1 MSEITKNAVT
11 PAAPAWCE
19 QAWKD
24 IAGKVDRTSRRIGA
38 RFPHASQAGQY
49 VLEEPHWWTAGFWPG
64 LLWLLYRESKDERL
78 RSIAEE
84 CEAQLDGVI
93 SAYYRLDHDIGFM
106 WTLTSV
112 ARFKLTGEE
121 ESKRRAL
128 LAANL
133 LMGRFNPQG
142 NFIRAWN
149 PWNEHQDNR
158 GWAIIDC
165 MMNLPLLY
173 WASETTADPRYKHVA
188 IRHADMVLANFLRPD
203 GSVYH
208 IVTFDPE
215 TGERTGALGGQGY
228 AEHSAWSRGTSWAI
242 YGMALSYRYTGK
254 QEYLDAAKRTAH
266 FFLSQ
271 LPEDHV
277 PVWDFRLPEGV
288 PQYRDS
294 SAGACAA
301 CGLLLIAEQV
311 DPVEGKFYRAAAERI
326 LHALYSQYGAWDDE
340 AEEGLVLHGTSH
352 YPERRN
358 MDVPLIY
365 GDYYFVEGIS
375 RLRGSRE
382 LFW

>member
-1 MSEITKNAVT
+1 MMDMNREAD
-11 PAAPAWCE
+11 WME
-19 QAWKD
+19 QAWRD
-24 IAGKVDRTSRRIGA
+24 IGAKVDRTSRRIGA
-38 RFPHASQAGQY
+38 RFPHASQGGQY

-64 LLWLLYRESKDERL
+64 LLWLLYRESRDERL

-84 CEAQLDGVI
+84 CEAKLDAVI
-93 SAYYRLDHDIGFM
+93 AGYYKLDHDIGFM

-112 ARFKLTGEE
+112 ARYKLTGEE

-133 LMGRFNPQG
+133 LIGRFNVQG
-142 NFIRAWN
+142 RFIRAWN
-149 PWNEHQDNR
+149 PWNENQDNR

-173 WASETTADPRYKHVA
+173 WASETTKDPRYKHVA
-188 IRHADMVLANFLRPD
+188 VLHADTVLKHFLRPD

-228 AEHSAWSRGTSWAI
+228 AEHSAWSRGTAWAI
-242 YGMALSYRYTGK
+242 YGMALSCQYTGK
-254 QEYLDAAKRTAH
+254 REYLDAAKRTAH

-271 LPEDHV
+271 LPEDQV
-277 PVWDFRLPEGV
+277 PVWDFRIPEGV
-288 PQYRDS
+288 TPYRDS

-301 CGLLLIAEQV
+301 CGLLLIADLV
-311 DPVEGKFYRAAAERI
+311 DPLEGRMYRAAAERM
-326 LHALYSQYGAWDDE
+326 LYAMYKQYGAWGDE

-352 YPERRN
+352 YPEQRN

-375 RLRGSRE
+375 RLRGNRE